1 MKTPYDI
8 IKKPVM
14 SEQSYDFLADRKY
27 TFSVDVNASKTE
39 IKDAIEAIFGVK
51 VDRVNTVRTIG
62 KVKRQGRTM
71 GRRPETKKAYIT
83 LKSGSKGI
91 EFFDSLAQ

>member
-8 IKKPVM
+8 IKKPVL
-14 SEQSYDFLADRKY
+14 SEQSYDNIIDKKY
-27 TFSVDVNASKTE
+27 TFLVDVNASKPE
-39 IKDAIEAIFGVK
+39 IKDAIETIFDVK
-51 VDRVNTVRTIG
+51 VASVNTARTIG

-71 GRRPETKKAYIT
+71 GRRPETKKAFIT
-83 LKSGSKGI
+83 LKSDSKGI

>member
-8 IKKPVM
+8 IKKPVL
-14 SEQSYDFLADRKY
+14 SERSYDNIVERKY
-27 TFSVDVNASKTE
+27 TFLVDVNASKPE
-39 IKDAIEAIFGVK
+39 IKDAIESIFGVSVAK
-51 VDRVNTVRTIG
+51 VNTARTIG
-62 KVKRQGRTM
+62 KIRRQGRTM

-83 LKSGSKGI
+83 LKSDSKGI